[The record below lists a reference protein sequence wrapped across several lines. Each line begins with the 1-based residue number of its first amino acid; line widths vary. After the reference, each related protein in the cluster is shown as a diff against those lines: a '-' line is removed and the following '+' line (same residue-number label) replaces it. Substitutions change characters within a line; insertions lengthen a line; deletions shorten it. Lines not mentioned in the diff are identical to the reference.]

1 MRAFLYTHFWLY
13 LKLREF
19 FVFGNFL
26 LSKHINFIVFI
37 WKKKRVLHNLCIWQI
52 LGPILC
58 VICLIAGI
66 FWTMFFCWILI
77 AIMGNR
83 IWFFV
88 CSVKGNVLILDGFWR
103 PADIRMIYDFL
114 ITFLVIE
121 FEMNLKAIWDK
132 SCDPDSLKNLF
143 KVYL

>member
-26 LSKHINFIVFI
+26 LSKHINFIVLI
-37 WKKKRVLHNLCIWQI
+37 WKKKRVLHNLCIWQF
-52 LGPILC
+52 LGPISC

-66 FWTMFFCWILI
+66 FWTMFFLLNFDCNHGKLTLV
-77 AIMGNR
+77 
-83 IWFFV
+83 FV

-114 ITFLVIE
+114 VTFLVIE
-121 FEMNLKAIWDK
+121 FEMNLKAI
-132 SCDPDSLKNLF
+132 
-143 KVYL
+143 